1 MSSTIEPEG
10 HGENLI
16 SEDELKGL
24 LDRWI
29 APQPSKTLDQ
39 RVANSYHR
47 EMGSADPALAS
58 ARFPQSHEEVVKMKF
73 CATCKEEFAEKFS
86 FCPVDGTSLNVLV
99 VEPEKELVSAIT
111 PVIPATPIAPPV
123 PVPPAAPVAPVA
135 LSAAEPVVSAP
146 GNRSDPVSTPIFNAG
161 EAVLAGAGSMALVQR
176 EEFHLT
182 MLDDAGLAGR
192 LSKELADVAHQYQL
206 TWPEFKRDPFGFVKR
221 SVVGYGQMAS
231 KFFGNR
237 NVIAGL
243 IVAVVAMIALVG
255 ILGLLDR
262 AQPGGISRTGFISFA
277 AIALVILAGIFI
289 TWLRKSQSGAVLGA
303 PEGESNNAVLG
314 MVVAFS
320 FFLFLIGGSVLYNF
334 WQKRVEEREQISD
347 QLVVQ
352 QYIDI
357 PNEQP
362 TPDEGTAGMNKGKG
376 GGSKPKQEKAG
387 GGGGGGRQEQKP
399 ASFGKTPQVSL
410 TVPQVVAPDPHPPAI
425 KNPSLP
431 VAATLVADPMLIPPD
446 ARNLNYG
453 LRDSKSTDPSSGPGT
468 GNGMGSGTGGG
479 MGPGEGS
486 GYGPGRGGNI
496 GGGDRNDG
504 GGGPGGGGGGGDY
517 NRIFSGKEVSSK
529 ARVLSKPEPQYTEDA
544 RKNQVTGTV
553 VLRAVFTSGGQ
564 VTGIKAVSGL
574 PYGLTERAIAAARQI
589 KFVPATKDGRP
600 VSMYIQ
606 LEYNF
611 NLY

>member
-1 MSSTIEPEG
+1 MSSTMEPEG
-10 HGENLI
+10 LGDNLI

-29 APQPSKTLDQ
+29 APQPSKSLDQ

-47 EMGSADPALAS
+47 EMGSADPVLAS
-58 ARFPQSHEEVVKMKF
+58 ARFPQSHNEVVKMKF
-73 CATCKEEFAEKFS
+73 CSTCKEEFADKFS
-86 FCPVDGTSLNVLV
+86 FCPVDGTPLNVLV
-99 VEPEKELVSAIT
+99 AEPEKRLESSA
-111 PVIPATPIAPPV
+111 AQAAAPSEPNDIHD
-123 PVPPAAPVAPVA
+123 VPPISSAPINPSVPINPINPTNSIDDGAPVMGG
-135 LSAAEPVVSAP
+135 EP
-146 GNRSDPVSTPIFNAG
+146 
-161 EAVLAGAGSMALVQR
+161 VLAGAGSMALVPR
-176 EEFHLT
+176 GEFHLT
-182 MLDDAGLAGR
+182 MLNDAGLVGR
-192 LSKELADVAHQYQL
+192 LSKELGDVAHQYQL

-221 SVVGYGQMAS
+221 SLLGYGQMAG

-243 IVAVVAMIALVG
+243 IVAVIAMIALVG
-255 ILGLLDR
+255 IISLLDR
-262 AQPGGISRTGFISFA
+262 AQPGGISRSGFITFA
-277 AIALVILAGIFI
+277 AIALLVLAGIFV
-289 TWLRKSQSGAVLGA
+289 TWLRKSSSGAVLGA

-334 WQKRVEEREQISD
+334 WQKRADEQ
-347 QLVVQ
+347 QQATNELVVQ

-362 TPDEGTAGMNKGKG
+362 TPDEGTAGLAKGKG

-399 ASFGKTPQVSL
+399 ASFGKTPQASL
-410 TVPQVVAPDPHPPAI
+410 TVPQILPPDPDPPKI
-425 KNPSLP
+425 KNPALP
-431 VAATLVADPMLIPPD
+431 TAATIVADPALFPPD
-446 ARNLNYG
+446 ARNLQYG
-453 LRDSKSTDPSSGPGT
+453 DPKSKSTETSAGTGT
-468 GNGMGSGTGGG
+468 GNGIGSGTGTGIG
-479 MGPGEGS
+479 SGEGPGF
-486 GYGPGRGGNI
+486 GPGRGGNT

-504 GGGPGGGGGGGDY
+504 GGGPGGGGGGGDP
-517 NRIFSGKEVSSK
+517 NRVFSGKDVTSK
-529 ARVLSKPEPQYTEDA
+529 AKVLSKPEPQYTEEA

-564 VTGIKAVSGL
+564 VTGIRAVSGL
-574 PYGLTERAIAAARQI
+574 PYGLTERAIAAARMI

>member
-1 MSSTIEPEG
+1 MSSIIEPEG
-10 HGENLI
+10 LGENLI

-29 APQPSKTLDQ
+29 APQPSINLDQ

-47 EMGSADPALAS
+47 EMRSADPALAS
-58 ARFPQSHEEVVKMKF
+58 ARFPQSQNEVVTMKF
-73 CATCKEEFAEKFS
+73 CSTCKEEFADKFS
-86 FCPVDGTSLNVLV
+86 FCPVDGTPLKVLV
-99 VEPEKELVSAIT
+99 AEPEKELVNTTPLSAPLEVPVAVNPSEPLASVPVSRSE
-111 PVIPATPIAPPV
+111 PVIP
-123 PVPPAAPVAPVA
+123 
-135 LSAAEPVVSAP
+135 SEPL
-146 GNRSDPVSTPIFNAG
+146 
-161 EAVLAGAGSMALVQR
+161 LAGAGSMALVPR

-182 MLDDAGLAGR
+182 MLNDAGLVGR
-192 LSKELADVAHQYQL
+192 LSKELADVAHEYQL

-221 SVVGYGQMAS
+221 SLVGYGQMAS

-243 IVAVVAMIALVG
+243 IVAIIAMLGLVG
-255 ILGLLDR
+255 VVSLLDR
-262 AQPGGISRTGFISFA
+262 AQPGGISRSGFITFA
-277 AIALVILAGIFI
+277 AIALVILAGIFV
-289 TWLRKSQSGAVLGA
+289 TWVRKSQGGAVLGA

-320 FFLFLIGGSVLYNF
+320 FFLFLIGGSVLFSF
-334 WQKRVEEREQISD
+334 WQKRNEERQQAAD

-362 TPDEGTAGMNKGKG
+362 TPDVGTAGLNKGKG
-376 GGSKPKQEKAG
+376 GGSKPKQEKPG
-387 GGGGGGRQEQKP
+387 GGGGGGREEQKP
-399 ASFGKTPQVSL
+399 ASFGKTPQASL
-410 TVPQVVAPDPHPPAI
+410 TVPQVVAPDPHPPTI
-425 KNPSLP
+425 KNPVLP
-431 VAATLVADPMLIPPD
+431 MAATVVADPMLVPPD
-446 ARNLNYG
+446 TRNLQYG
-453 LRDSKSTDPSSGPGT
+453 DPKSKSTEVSSGPGT
-468 GNGMGSGTGGG
+468 GNGIGTGKGG
-479 MGPGEGS
+479 GIGPGEG
-486 GYGPGRGGNI
+486 GGIGPGRGGNI

-504 GGGPGGGGGGGDY
+504 GGGPGGGGGGGDP
-517 NRIFSGKEVSSK
+517 NRVYSGKDVSSK
-529 ARVLSKPEPQYTEDA
+529 ARVLSKPEPQYTEEA